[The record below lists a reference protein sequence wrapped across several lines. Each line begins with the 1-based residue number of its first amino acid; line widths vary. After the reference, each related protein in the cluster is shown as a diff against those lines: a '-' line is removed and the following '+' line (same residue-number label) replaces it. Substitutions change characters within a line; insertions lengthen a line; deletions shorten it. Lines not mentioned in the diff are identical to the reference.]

1 MDAEGTLKQVVY
13 SFADV
18 DIKPRVAVLQHDFFL
33 KVLALFGSALLDKR
47 NTAIIRGL
55 RRHICPRSV

>member
-1 MDAEGTLKQVVY
+1 MDTEGTLKQVVH

-33 KVLALFGSALLDKR
+33 KVVALFGSALLDKR
-47 NTAIIRGL
+47 NSGIIPGL
-55 RRHICPRSV
+55 RVHI